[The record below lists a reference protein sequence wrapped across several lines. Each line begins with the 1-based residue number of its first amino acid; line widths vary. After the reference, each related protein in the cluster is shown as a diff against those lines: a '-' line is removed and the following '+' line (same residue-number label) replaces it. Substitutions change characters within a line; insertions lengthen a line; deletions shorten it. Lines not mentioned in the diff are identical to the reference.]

1 MNFYTAASITM
12 VGREDC
18 HYHLDNP
25 WDQPLGRI
33 SEFLRP
39 IQLDPQSYRLVQDA
53 RIVGGDL
60 VALDRM
66 HRIVAESIYLRTPS
80 RRQANSLRLRS
91 LLPPA
96 ERLRGAVCSL
106 VSGNRWHLGF
116 YHWFMDCLPKLIAA
130 EDHAQRTGSCARV
143 IVPSPLKAWQEH
155 SLDLLGIGLE
165 RRISDQPHRGG
176 GLAVD
181 LLIEYVGH
189 RWQRLGDAPFDAI
202 SPWAFRHFAE
212 ALGAKVQ
219 PLPTGT
225 PKRLYLTRRGV
236 PTRQITN
243 EDEVM
248 GVLEPHGFVM
258 IQCDSLSL
266 SEQIA
271 LFRDATHIVSPHG
284 ASLTNL
290 LHVQQ
295 ASVLEIFQAGHGVRP
310 DFFQLA
316 MIKGLD
322 YQHCVC
328 ATEST
333 EFHCRVPPEL
343 LRHFLERTL

>member
-1 MNFYTAASITM
+1 
-12 VGREDC
+12 
-18 HYHLDNP
+18 
-25 WDQPLGRI
+25 
-33 SEFLRP
+33 
-39 IQLDPQSYRLVQDA
+39 
-53 RIVGGDL
+53 
-60 VALDRM
+60 
-66 HRIVAESIYLRTPS
+66 
-80 RRQANSLRLRS
+80 
-91 LLPPA
+91 
-96 ERLRGAVCSL
+96 
-106 VSGNRWHLGF
+106 
-116 YHWFMDCLPKLIAA
+116 
-130 EDHAQRTGSCARV
+130 
-143 IVPSPLKAWQEH
+143 
-155 SLDLLGIGLE
+155 
-165 RRISDQPHRGG
+165 
-176 GLAVD
+176 
-181 LLIEYVGH
+181 
-189 RWQRLGDAPFDAI
+189 
-202 SPWAFRHFAE
+202 
-212 ALGAKVQ
+212 
-219 PLPTGT
+219 
-225 PKRLYLTRRGV
+225 
-236 PTRQITN
+236 
-243 EDEVM
+243 M

-310 DFFQLA
+310 DFFKLA